1 MFFVF
6 ILLITI
12 HNEIFICLLVS
23 FWLVR
28 VFIVAWDSSL
38 AGVSGGYSLVTVHRL
53 LIAVDSLVV
62 ERRR

>member
-1 MFFVF
+1 MQVQRT
-6 ILLITI
+6 LISSHLI
-12 HNEIFICLLVS
+12 YLLVS

>member
-1 MFFVF
+1 MQVQRT
-6 ILLITI
+6 LISSHLI
-12 HNEIFICLLVS
+12 YLLVS

-38 AGVSGGYSLVTVHRL
+38 AGVSGGYCLVTVHRL